1 MNILKS
7 RRKILI
13 ALHLLLLMLVFAG
26 NSNAA
31 LQRIPEPPNIN
42 AVGYILIDMHSGQI
56 IAKNNANERM
66 EPASLTK
73 MMTSYLV
80 AKAIKNGKAS
90 LTDEVKI
97 SKKAWKMKGSRM
109 FVEVGKKIPLE
120 KLLIGSIV
128 QSGNDAT
135 VALAEHIAGDEESF
149 VAMMNETAQELGL
162 TDTHFVNAT
171 GMPHEDH
178 YSTPRDMTMLG
189 MYLIRDYPEHYK
201 YYSQKEY
208 TYNKIKQFNRNR
220 LLWKDDSVDG
230 IKTGHTES
238 AGYCLVASAQ
248 RGNMR
253 LISTVLGTKSKAART
268 TESQKLLTYGF
279 RFFETHK
286 LYSSNDRLTDVRIWK
301 GESEILPLGILEDLY
316 ITIPR
321 GQYDKL
327 DANMSINA
335 TIVAPANIGNPYGSV
350 NIMLGSQMVAKR
362 DLVSLRTV
370 GVGSFWHNLIDSVKL
385 WWKEF

>member
-1 MNILKS
+1 MSPWKS
-7 RRKILI
+7 ITLI
-13 ALHLLLLMLVFAG
+13 KLCLLLLVYTN
-26 NSNAA
+26 NSHAA

-42 AVGYILIDMHSGQI
+42 AVGYILIDMHSGHV

-80 AKAIKNGKAS
+80 AKAIKEGKAS

-120 KLLIGSIV
+120 KLLIGMVV

-135 VALAEHIAGDEESF
+135 IALVEHIAGDEESF
-149 VAMMNETAQELGL
+149 VKLMNETAQKMGLG
-162 TDTHFVNAT
+162 DTHFVNAT
-171 GMPHEDH
+171 GWPHEDH
-178 YSTPRDMTMLG
+178 YSTPRDMTVLG
-189 MYLIRDYPEHYK
+189 MNLIRDFPEHYE
-201 YYSQKEY
+201 YYSRKEY
-208 TYNKIKQFNRNR
+208 TYNKIKQFNRNQ

-238 AGYCLVASAQ
+238 AGYCLVASAK

-286 LYSSNDRLTDVRIWK
+286 LYSSNDRLTDVKIWK
-301 GESEILPLGILEDLY
+301 GEAETLPLGILEDLF

-335 TIVAPANIGNPYGSV
+335 TIVAPVNIGSVYGSV
-350 NIMLGSQMVAKR
+350 NIMLGSQIVAKR

-370 GVGSFWHNLIDSVKL
+370 GEGSFWHNLIDSVKL
-385 WWKEF
+385 WWKGF